1 MQTTKIKIL
10 FLFFILFRLSN
21 LFGQKSDTVKC
32 KIFHDHSINRDYY
45 KITDTPP
52 SYKESSELMFAYLR
66 NNIVI
71 PKNCEPGCHK
81 IYVELIV
88 EKNGKLTFIKF
99 IKTKAPEELKDAFKK
114 VIASMPSWTPAT
126 CDKKH
131 VASYFVIPFYI
142 TVG

>member
-10 FLFFILFRLSN
+10 SLFFVIFRLTN
-21 LFGQKSDTVKC
+21 LFGQKADTVKC
-32 KIFHDHSINRDYY
+32 KIFHDNSINRDYY
-45 KITDTPP
+45 KITDIPP
-52 SYKESSELMFAYLR
+52 SYKESTELMFAYLR
-66 NNIVI
+66 NNLVI

-114 VIASMPSWTPAT
+114 VIANMPNWTPAK
-126 CDKKH
+126 CDKKP
-131 VASYFVIPFYI
+131 VPSYFVIPFNI
-142 TVG
+142 KVG